1 MSEVYVIQDE
11 QVTTK
16 KRISTYTATNTLVPL
31 SVCLW
36 TKDLIQRILPAEVIT
51 TSNRNIA

>member
-36 TKDLIQRILPAEVIT
+36 TKDLIQRILPAKVIT
-51 TSNRNIA
+51 TSNRNIT